1 MPVFLDDSLR
11 LRRRL
16 RKINIDPEEDKMPN
30 QIRALAF
37 VALLTLPSVAYAT
50 DWPARQVRII
60 APSTPGGAADTF
72 ARLLAD
78 NLPSVIGG
86 RFFVDNRPG
95 AGGMIGA
102 AACANAEPDGATFV
116 TSSSAYHA
124 IAPAVSANPLY
135 DPMKNFTHVAYIG
148 GPPNVFVVHPS
159 LGVRSLPELIARAK
173 TEIIGYVSPGLG
185 TLGHL
190 TAERFA
196 EAANIK
202 LQHIPHKGA
211 SQAMIDLVAGTVKLG
226 TMTWTSALGQ
236 IRAGTVIP
244 IAVTSSK
251 RLPEFPDLPTF
262 AELGY
267 DSLTAVSWFALS
279 GPAGLPDEI
288 TRKMNAAVIKVLEMP
303 AVREKLE
310 RDAIETRAMSAAEF
324 TRFMQ
329 GEIDKWAPIAK
340 RIGQ

>member
-1 MPVFLDDSLR
+1 MTHRVRTR
-11 LRRRL
+11 LAG
-16 RKINIDPEEDKMPN
+16 IF
-30 QIRALAF
+30 ALA
-37 VALLTLPSVAYAT
+37 ALLALAAPAQAT
-50 DWPARQVRII
+50 DWPNRPVRII

-72 ARLLAD
+72 ARILAD
-78 NLPSVIGG
+78 YLPSVIGG

-95 AGGMIGA
+95 AGGMLGA

-159 LGVRSLPELIARAK
+159 LGVKSLPELVAKAK
-173 TEIIGYVSPGLG
+173 TETIGYVSPGLG

-196 EAANIK
+196 EAAQVK

-211 SQAMIDLVAGTVKLG
+211 SQAMVDLVAGTVKLG

-244 IAVTSSK
+244 IAVTSAK

-267 DSLTAVSWFALS
+267 DNLSAVSWFALS
-279 GPAGLPDEI
+279 GPAGLPEEI
-288 TRKMNAAVIKVLEMP
+288 TKKLNAAVIKVLDLP
-303 AVREKLE
+303 AVREKLD
-310 RDAIETRAMSAAEF
+310 RDAIETRAMTPDEF
-324 TRFMQ
+324 SRFIQ
-329 GEIDKWAPIAK
+329 SEINKWGPIAK
-340 RIGQ
+340 RVGQ